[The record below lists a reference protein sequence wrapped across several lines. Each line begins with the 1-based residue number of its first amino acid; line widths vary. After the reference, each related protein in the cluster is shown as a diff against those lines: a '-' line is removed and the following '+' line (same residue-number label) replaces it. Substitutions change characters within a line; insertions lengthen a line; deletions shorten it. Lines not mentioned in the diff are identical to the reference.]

1 MKQALLM
8 PSGDPRRLRA
18 GPMHLRW
25 PLPAVLAWTLAWLV
39 FLAARRAGLG
49 LPLAWSAAAL
59 LGLLPA
65 AAAGTRWR
73 QALVAAGFPLS
84 TLALGVTVPAWA
96 WALAAVVL
104 LLAYPLRAWSDAPF
118 FPTPRHALQP
128 LAAALPLPAGAR
140 VLDAGCG
147 LGHGLLALR
156 HAWPLARVCGVE
168 WSLPMAWVCRLRCRF
183 AQVVRGDMWAQRWGD
198 FDVVY
203 LFQRPESMARA
214 YAKARAELAPGAW
227 LLSLEFEVPGV
238 APELRLDAGARGTLW
253 AYRMPPAAHAGLNVG
268 GEMPIG
274 EEPRRDR
281 VDCAGCKTS
290 S

>member
-1 MKQALLM
+1 M
-8 PSGDPRRLRA
+8 PSGDPRRPRA

-96 WALAAVVL
+96 WALAALPL
-104 LLAYPLRAWSDAPF
+104 LLLYPLRAWSDAPF

-214 YAKARAELAPGAW
+214 FAKAKKELAPGAW

-238 APELRLDAGARGTLW
+238 VPDLCLPAGSRGALW
-253 AYRMPPAAHAGLNVG
+253 AYRMPDRALGALNVG
-268 GEMPIG
+268 AQMPIVG
-274 EEPRRDR
+274 KHAHGRIGR
-281 VDCAGCKTS
+281 AGRKH
-290 S
+290 